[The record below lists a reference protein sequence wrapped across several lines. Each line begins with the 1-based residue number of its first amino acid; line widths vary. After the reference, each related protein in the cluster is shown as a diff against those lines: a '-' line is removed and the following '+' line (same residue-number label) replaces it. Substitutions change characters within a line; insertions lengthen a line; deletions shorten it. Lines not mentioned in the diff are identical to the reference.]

1 MKKKSKT
8 SNYAEI
14 VTAGLTLSSNSQGYK
29 QMDKSSK
36 DSTYHSNQFSLFSLG
51 KKYFTFLQQKITGA

>member
-8 SNYAEI
+8 SNYAEL

-29 QMDKSSK
+29 IL
-36 DSTYHSNQFSLFSLG
+36 SN
-51 KKYFTFLQQKITGA
+51 